1 MKFTVKELPVNDIFE
16 IDIEKMKYEFS
27 KDKPEAVFC
36 THVSNVTGYVL
47 PIEEIFGESKKQGSI
62 NILDSAQSM
71 GLIDIRADLI
81 KVDIIAFAGHKTLY
95 GPFGIGGFINVSG
108 IKLNTFITGGTGSD
122 SLNLDM
128 PSGNE
133 SKYESASANIVA
145 IAGLNAA
152 LESLDQR
159 KCYEHE
165 KELTK
170 YLIERLSNNKKVKM
184 YLPND
189 LENHIGIVSLTV
201 DGFSS
206 EDIGIILDEDFDIAV
221 RTGYHCAPYIHK
233 YLKESVWKHLGDGK
247 INAYKLWGNKEIE
260 DIDQSLDGIVFCG
273 LAKIMSIADSN
284 PKLYER
290 LKKDCRLI
298 VFDEAHKAAAK
309 KTQKVIECLMR
320 MPEGYENR
328 ALIGLTAT
336 PGRTTEDSYDNN
348 LLTNMFGNKLIYI
361 DSDILNQINMGKL
374 KALNTVAESN
384 IIKYFQERRILAK
397 MEPHKLTY
405 KMEFSESELKILS
418 STLRDMGYDDKEYTE
433 SQLKVLARNKER
445 NLAILA
451 CLRQLQIDKKPTI
464 VFACSVDHAKMLA
477 AMLTLEG
484 IPNSLVLGEMD
495 VMDRKRAINIFK
507 NRNSGVDIIINYEV
521 LTTGFDSK
529 NIKCVFITRPTKS
542 IVLYSQML
550 GRGLRGPLMGG
561 NEECDLIDIDDNL
574 QAFDNETAFSHF
586 NDYWRV

>member
-1 MKFTVKELPVNDIFE
+1 MNREGAVNAGRGSYKLAQEASKIIADTKSKIRQLVHLDTSAVVFAPSITIAINQIVNGLDLRKNAVIYVSPYEHNAVARSIYALSKKMKFTVKELPVNDIFE

-189 LENHIGIVSLTV
+189 LENHIGIVSLV
-201 DGFSS
+201 VQ
-206 EDIGIILDEDFDIAV
+206 EYLD
-221 RTGYHCAPYIHK
+221 
-233 YLKESVWKHLGDGK
+233 
-247 INAYKLWGNKEIE
+247 
-260 DIDQSLDGIVFCG
+260 
-273 LAKIMSIADSN
+273 N
-284 PKLYER
+284 P
-290 LKKDCRLI
+290 
-298 VFDEAHKAAAK
+298 
-309 KTQKVIECLMR
+309 Q
-320 MPEGYENR
+320 
-328 ALIGLTAT
+328 ALIEEAA
-336 PGRTTEDSYDNN
+336 EIYK
-348 LLTNMFGNKLIYI
+348 NMN
-361 DSDILNQINMGKL
+361 
-374 KALNTVAESN
+374 
-384 IIKYFQERRILAK
+384 
-397 MEPHKLTY
+397 
-405 KMEFSESELKILS
+405 
-418 STLRDMGYDDKEYTE
+418 
-433 SQLKVLARNKER
+433 
-445 NLAILA
+445 
-451 CLRQLQIDKKPTI
+451 CLD
-464 VFACSVDHAKMLA
+464 
-477 AMLTLEG
+477 
-484 IPNSLVLGEMD
+484 
-495 VMDRKRAINIFK
+495 
-507 NRNSGVDIIINYEV
+507 
-521 LTTGFDSK
+521 
-529 NIKCVFITRPTKS
+529 
-542 IVLYSQML
+542 
-550 GRGLRGPLMGG
+550 
-561 NEECDLIDIDDNL
+561 
-574 QAFDNETAFSHF
+574 
-586 NDYWRV
+586 